1 MVLVVLIHSE
11 YLEARQYPV
20 ARWITLFT
28 GARGLSEVAVP
39 MFFMVSGLLFFNN
52 ADSISSVL
60 AKMRKRCLTLL
71 VPYIIWNIIFVLI
84 YVAVQSIPA
93 LERFN
98 NSDVIGNIFGG
109 TIWHGLYEVFIMPIS
124 FPLWFLKDLILY
136 VALAP
141 ILYYALRSL
150 RIWSLIPIIA
160 IGLTL
165 NIFNGLIFF
174 AIGGYIAMYVGLE
187 RIDNLKWAFIP
198 SAIIFV
204 ASAFAVASGVY
215 FWVGISDLV
224 SLCGIIMLWLGYDYV
239 AHLKRKAPGWL
250 LDFAKYSFSSIC
262 LTNQRSI

>member
-1 MVLVVLIHSE
+1 M
-11 YLEARQYPV
+11 
-20 ARWITLFT
+20 
-28 GARGLSEVAVP
+28 
-39 MFFMVSGLLFFNN
+39 
-52 ADSISSVL
+52 
-60 AKMRKRCLTLL
+60 
-71 VPYIIWNIIFVLI
+71 LI

-93 LERFN
+93 FERFN

-109 TIWHGLYEVFIMPIS
+109 TIWHGLYEVFIMPIN

-141 ILYYALRSL
+141 ILYFALRAL

-174 AIGGYIAMYVGLE
+174 AIGGYIAMYFGLE

-198 SAIIFV
+198 PAIIFV

-250 LDFAKYSFSSIC
+250 LDFAKYSFFIYLSHEPVFNIVKKLMLKVFGQSEPSVIFLYFLNVVLMCLIC
-262 LTNQRSI
+262 IYTAKLLRHIAPRFYNVLVGFRAN